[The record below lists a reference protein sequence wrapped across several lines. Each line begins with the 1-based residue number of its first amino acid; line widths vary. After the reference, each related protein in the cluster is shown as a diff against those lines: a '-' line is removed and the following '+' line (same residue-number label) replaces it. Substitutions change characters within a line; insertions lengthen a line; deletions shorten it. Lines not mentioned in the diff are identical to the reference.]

1 MTDTTPSIVPDI
13 NESATASS
21 RRQPPLP
28 ADQCPVLFNWHQVGL
43 YMGCSADSARSRYNR
58 KQLGDLKV
66 SKPTGWNCI
75 MVVKA
80 ELDAVLLDIAGRSRT
95 RPRD

>member
-1 MTDTTPSIVPDI
+1 MSDTAPSIVPDDP
-13 NESATASS
+13 ETATASR

-28 ADQCPVLFNWHQVGL
+28 ADSCPVLFNWHQVGL

-58 KQLGDLKV
+58 KQLGSLKV

-80 ELDAVLLDIAGRSRT
+80 ELDAALLDIAGRSRT
-95 RPRD
+95 RARD